1 MKHLY
6 PGALHIHT
14 LYSDG
19 TGTIKEITA
28 AAKKAGLK
36 WIIITD
42 HNNLTGLKNNEEGW
56 YDGVAVLIGEEIS
69 PDDSDHYLA
78 LGIKEEINPDIGYE
92 NYIAEVNRQG
102 GIGFIA
108 HPDESENRKNDLR
121 PLRWTNWDVK
131 NYTGIEIWNY
141 LSDLVDNYD
150 TKKAVSWYFN
160 RNKMLSGPT
169 INTLAW
175 WDKVNNIDK
184 IVPAVAGVD
193 VHALNYNFKGVN
205 LKIFPYLSS
214 LKTVSNIIFTDE
226 QLSEDFRKAKK
237 QILYALKKGN
247 NIIENRIWDKKD
259 VYPEFYIKNSTGKA
273 FSGETIK
280 LDTNTRAVINISK
293 KAKIR
298 LIHNGEVLSETISTS
313 LVVESLKPGK
323 YRLEAYF
330 KDRPWIFSNPVW
342 VIE

>member
-19 TGTIKEITA
+19 TGTIKEIA
-28 AAKKAGLK
+28 RAAKKADLK

-42 HNNLTGLKNNEEGW
+42 HNNLAGLENNEEDW

-69 PDDSDHYLA
+69 PEDSDHYLA
-78 LGIKEEINPDIGYE
+78 FGIKEEINPDIGYE
-92 NYIAEVNRQG
+92 NYIMEVNNQG

-108 HPDESENRKNDLR
+108 HPDESETRNNDLR
-121 PLRWTNWDVK
+121 PLRWRDWNVK
-131 NYTGIEIWNY
+131 GFTGIEIWNY

-150 TKKAVSWYFN
+150 TNKAVSWYFN

-169 INTLAW
+169 ERTLGW
-175 WDKVNNIDK
+175 WDKVNNSDK

-193 VHALNYNFKGVN
+193 VHALNYKFMGVN
-205 LKIFPYLSS
+205 LKIFPYLGS

-226 QLSEDFRKAKK
+226 QLSEDFQEAKK
-237 QILYALKKGN
+237 QILYALKRGN
-247 NIIENRIWDKKD
+247 NIIENRIWNKKNI
-259 VYPEFYIKNSTGKA
+259 YPEFYIKNATGKA
-273 FSGETIK
+273 YSGETIK
-280 LDTNTRAVINISK
+280 LDTNTKAIIKISQ

-298 LIHNGEVLSETISTS
+298 LIHNGIVLSEVINTN
-313 LVVESLKPGK
+313 LVAENLKSGK
-323 YRLEAYF
+323 YRVEVYF
-330 KDRPWIFSNPVW
+330 KDRPWIFSNPVY